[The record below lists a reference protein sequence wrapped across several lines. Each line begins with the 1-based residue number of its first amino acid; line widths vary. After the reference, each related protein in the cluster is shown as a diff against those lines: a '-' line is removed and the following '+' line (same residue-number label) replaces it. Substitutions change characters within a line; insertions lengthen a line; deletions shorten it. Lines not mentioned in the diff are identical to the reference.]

1 MNYLY
6 LVLSNDFGVCS
17 STTVHATESGAH
29 RARAVLGGG
38 FFVLS
43 GPRDG
48 EVRAGMK
55 VRLGGVS
62 TPYDDDFTSPTVRE
76 ESAGPSWGRVVEVLP

>member
-6 LVLSNDFGVCS
+6 LVLSNDFGVGPY
-17 STTVHATESGAH
+17 TTVHATEAGAH

-43 GPRDG
+43 EPRDG
-48 EVRAGMK
+48 DVSVGMR

-62 TPYDDDFTSPTVRE
+62 TPYDDDFTSPTVRD
-76 ESAGPSWGRVVEVLP
+76 ESADESWGRIVEVLP